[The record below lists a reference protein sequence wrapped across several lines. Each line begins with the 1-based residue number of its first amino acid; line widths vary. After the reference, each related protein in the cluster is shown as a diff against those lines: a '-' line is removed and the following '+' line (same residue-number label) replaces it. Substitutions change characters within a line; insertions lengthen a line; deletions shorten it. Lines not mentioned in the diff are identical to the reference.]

1 MGELT
6 VRMTGRGRHVL
17 VGSGSKFIVD
27 LLIVPRR
34 QVPLSSSPSHAR
46 APKPHSSRVPWGDTH
61 QHREELWVS

>member
-1 MGELT
+1 MSELT

-34 QVPLSSSPSHAR
+34 QVPLSSPPLHAR
-46 APKPHSSRVPWGDTH
+46 APKPHPSMKGAMG
-61 QHREELWVS
+61 